1 MNTSTPFHTQVTK
14 LTRKGQV
21 SVPAAIRKALGLKEG
36 DKVAF
41 ALTGTKGKQ
50 ATLQRVPS
58 IAALTF
64 GTLASNVPMRSPKEE
79 SVAVVDDIAEEAA
92 AGNTQELA

>member
-1 MNTSTPFHTQVTK
+1 MNTSTTYHTEVTK

-21 SVPAAIRKALGLKEG
+21 SVPAAIRKALGLKQG

-41 ALTGTKGKQ
+41 ALTGTGKKQ
-50 ATLQRVPS
+50 ATLARVPS

-64 GTLASNVPMRSPKEE
+64 GTLASDVPMRSPKEE
-79 SVAVVDDIAEEAA
+79 SLAIQEAIAEEAA
-92 AGNTQELA
+92 AKDTQ

>member
-1 MNTSTPFHTQVTK
+1 MNTSTPSHTQVTK

-41 ALTGTKGKQ
+41 ALTGIKGKQ
-50 ATLQRVPS
+50 ATLQRASS

-79 SVAVVDDIAEEAA
+79 SVAVVEDIAEEA